1 MHIYTHD
8 TCLQHEVPSG
18 HPERP
23 ARLDFLLNHLVQTGF
38 TKDHPLLVAPTI
50 SEEMIARAHH
60 RRLAKTL
67 ADTTPSEGLVALDE
81 DTWLSPASVTA
92 ARHAAGAVWQGVND
106 VVNSVEKRVF
116 CAVRPPGHHAES
128 NMPMGFCLFNSVA
141 IAAINALT
149 LPDIKRVAILD
160 FDVHHGNGTV
170 EMSSAYPDI
179 LVCSS
184 FQHPYYPGRYHEVAQ
199 PNIVNTPLPA
209 GTSGSAFRRAIAASW
224 WPEIEKHRPDLII
237 ISAGF
242 DGHEADPLAE
252 WGLVEADYR
261 WITAEIVALAGQYA
275 QGRIVSALEGG
286 YDLDSLAASAMVH
299 LEQLA

>member
-1 MHIYTHD
+1 MRIYTHD

-23 ARLDFLLNHLVQTGF
+23 ARLDFLLNHLAQTGF

-50 SEEMIARAHH
+50 AEEMIARAHH

-67 ADTTPSEGLVALDE
+67 ADATPRKGLVALDE

-128 NMPMGFCLFNSVA
+128 NTPMGFCLLNSVA
-141 IAAINALT
+141 IAAINALS
-149 LPDIKRVAILD
+149 LPDIERVAILD

-170 EMSSAYPDI
+170 EMSTAYPDI

-199 PNIVNTPLPA
+199 PNIVNTPLAA
-209 GTSGSAFRRAIAASW
+209 GTSGPAFRRAIAARW
-224 WPEIEKHRPDLII
+224 WPEIEKHRPDLIL

-242 DGHEADPLAE
+242 DGHKADPLAQ
-252 WGLVEADYR
+252 WGLVEADYS

-275 QGRIVSALEGG
+275 QGRIVSVLEGG
-286 YDLDSLAASAMVH
+286 YDLDSLAASAMAH
-299 LEQLA
+299 LEQLV